1 MADPPPKLEE
11 LENTRDR
18 RQATQVVDVDP
29 RNKRT
34 RGVLTIAQG
43 VEAGRVLSLATGTL
57 TTLGRVPECTFAFD
71 DPSLSREHARVL
83 LVGNDW
89 MLKDASSTNGTFVN
103 DQRVTAA
110 TALRDGDRIQLGS
123 GTMLRFALVDEAEET
138 ALKKVYEAASRDG
151 LTGVF
156 NRKSLEERIAGEL
169 EFAKRHGTE
178 LSVIICDVDF
188 FKKVNDTHGHIAGDA
203 VLKEVAR
210 RLQTALRADDV
221 LARYG
226 GEEFVVL
233 SRGIPVEA
241 AVELAERL
249 RATLAAQ
256 PVPFD
261 AISIPITASLGV
273 ASLAQVGR
281 DADKAKLVGAADAR
295 LYQAKQSG
303 RNRVVA
309 YRDHAAAKQKRAS

>member
-1 MADPPPKLEE
+1 MVE
-11 LENTRDR
+11 
-18 RQATQVVDVDP
+18 VDP

-34 RGVLTIAQG
+34 RAVLTIAQG
-43 VEAGRVLSLATGTL
+43 AEAGRVLSLATGSL
-57 TTLGRVPECTFAFD
+57 VTLGRVPECSFAFD

-83 LVGNDW
+83 LVGTEW

-103 DQRVTAA
+103 DTRITAA
-110 TALRDGDRIQLGS
+110 TTLRDGDRVQLGS

-169 EFAKRHGTE
+169 EFARRHGTE
-178 LSVIICDVDF
+178 LSVIMCDVDF

-210 RLQTALRADDV
+210 RLQAALRAEDV

-233 SRGIPVEA
+233 SRGIPVA
-241 AVELAERL
+241 VAVELAERL
-249 RATLAAQ
+249 RMTLAAA
-256 PVPFD
+256 PVPFGD
-261 AISIPITASLGV
+261 LQIPITASMGV
-273 ASLAQVGR
+273 ASLAQVGL

-295 LYQAKQSG
+295 LYQAKQAG
-303 RNRVVA
+303 RNRVVGA
-309 YRDHAAAKQKRAS
+309 

>member
-1 MADPPPKLEE
+1 MADPPPKLDE

-43 VEAGRVLSLATGTL
+43 VEAGRVLSLATGSL

-83 LVGNDW
+83 LVGTDW

-103 DQRVTAA
+103 DVRITAA
-110 TALRDGDRIQLGS
+110 TALKDGDRIQLGS
-123 GTMLRFALVDEAEET
+123 GTMLRFAQVDEAEET
-138 ALKKVYEAASRDG
+138 ALQKVYEAASRDG

-210 RLQTALRADDV
+210 RLQAALRIEDV

-233 SRGIPVEA
+233 SRGI
-241 AVELAERL
+241 AVDSAVQLAERL
-249 RATLAAQ
+249 RMALAAQ
-256 PVPFD
+256 PVLFGELP
-261 AISIPITASLGV
+261 IPITASMGV

-281 DADKAKLVGAADAR
+281 DADKAKLLGTADAR
-295 LYQAKQSG
+295 LYQAKQAG
-303 RNRVVA
+303 RNRVIGA
-309 YRDHAAAKQKRAS
+309 

>member
-1 MADPPPKLEE
+1 MQGPPPKLDE

-43 VEAGRVLSLATGTL
+43 VEAGRVLSLATGSL

-138 ALKKVYEAASRDG
+138 ALQKVYEAASRDG

-210 RLQTALRADDV
+210 RLQTALRAEDV

-303 RNRVVA
+303 RNRVIGF
-309 YRDHAAAKQKRAS
+309 

>member
-1 MADPPPKLEE
+1 MQGPPPKLDE

-34 RGVLTIAQG
+34 RAVLTIAQG
-43 VEAGRVLSLATGTL
+43 IEAGRVLSLATGSL
-57 TTLGRVPECTFAFD
+57 VTLGRVPECTFAFD

-83 LVGNDW
+83 LVGTDW
-89 MLKDASSTNGTFVN
+89 MLKDAGSTNGTFVN
-103 DQRVTAA
+103 DTRVTAA

-123 GTMLRFALVDEAEET
+123 GTTLRFALVDEAEET
-138 ALKKVYEAASRDG
+138 ALRKVYEAASRDG

-156 NRKSLEERIAGEL
+156 NRKSLEERIASEL
-169 EFAKRHGTE
+169 EFARRHGTE
-178 LSVIICDVDF
+178 LSVIICDVDY

-210 RLQTALRADDV
+210 RLQSALRTEDV

-233 SRGIPVEA
+233 SRGIPVTA

-249 RATLAAQ
+249 RGTLAAA
-256 PVPFD
+256 PVPFGD
-261 AISIPITASLGV
+261 IQIPITASMGV
-273 ASLAQVGR
+273 ASLAQVGL
-281 DADKAKLVGAADAR
+281 DADKAKLVGTADAR
-295 LYQAKQSG
+295 LYQAKQNG
-303 RNRVVA
+303 RNRVVGA
-309 YRDHAAAKQKRAS
+309 

>member
-1 MADPPPKLEE
+1 MADPPPKLDE

-43 VEAGRVLSLATGTL
+43 VEAGRVLSLATGSL

-83 LVGNDW
+83 LVGTDW

-103 DQRVTAA
+103 DVRITAA

-123 GTMLRFALVDEAEET
+123 GTTLRFALVDQAEET
-138 ALKKVYEAASRDG
+138 ALQKVYEAASRDG

-210 RLQTALRADDV
+210 RLQSALRIEDV

-233 SRGIPVEA
+233 SRGIPAHA

-249 RATLAAQ
+249 RATLASH
-256 PVPFD
+256 PVPFET
-261 AISIPITASLGV
+261 ISIPITASMGV

-281 DADKAKLVGAADAR
+281 DADKAKLLGTADAR
-295 LYQAKQSG
+295 LYQAKQAG
-303 RNRVVA
+303 RNRVIGA
-309 YRDHAAAKQKRAS
+309 